1 MKSNKLLISVIVPV
15 YNAEKYIDKCIQSI
29 ISQTYNKIN
38 MCRFGNSMVLDI
50 KFSPKF
56 YDEKDNQKALINMVK
71 TYFDNGG
78 MEIQFN
84 VIDADTLRKAQEKP
98 NEYRNIIVRVAGFS
112 ARFVGL
118 SKKLQDEIISRTE
131 NVSC

>member
-15 YNAEKYIDKCIQSI
+15 YNAEKFIDKCIQSI
-29 ISQTYNKIN
+29 ISQTYNKID

-50 KFSPKF
+50 KFSLKF
-56 YDEKDNQKALINMVK
+56 FEEKVNQKALINMVK

-84 VIDADTLRKAQEKP
+84 VIDADTLRKAQKSP
-98 NEYRNIIVRVAGFS
+98 DEYRNVIVRVAGFS
-112 ARFVGL
+112 ARFVEL
-118 SKKLQDEIISRTE
+118 SKKLQDEIICRTE
-131 NVSC
+131 NVRC